1 MTQFTTISDATLVPV
16 RVKKDG
22 PPGAMIGGA
31 FDGNGDYVDQSAFFR
46 GDRRFVYRP
55 RAPTSAA
62 DGTIGE
68 QAIFAGYLYN
78 HFGHFLLESL
88 SRLHVLPQ
96 CPDAPLLWV
105 KEREMKPW
113 HQDIFRILGV
123 QNRHIFVTEPARV
136 RSLVVGNCG
145 FSIGNYFRPYHE
157 RFLGK
162 VEWQPISGRWIWLS
176 RSKLAADL
184 GGIDNETDIE
194 AVLSLNGWTI
204 FHAQE
209 HSLEQQVKI
218 LSDAERIAGFEGS
231 AFHLLVLLDQIHARI
246 DIFSRGSSINRNFD
260 LIAQA
265 KRLDQR
271 VHGVAM
277 EQISGA
283 RSFSRYRIGDLDE
296 VVAKLAAA

>member
-1 MTQFTTISDATLVPV
+1 MWTKVHFLEGTGDLYIAPVRPRRPRMARLVSKPYSPGIFIITLVIFCWNRYPV
-16 RVKKDG
+16 CMFCRNVRM
-22 PPGAMIGGA
+22 P
-31 FDGNGDYVDQSAFFR
+31 
-46 GDRRFVYRP
+46 
-55 RAPTSAA
+55 
-62 DGTIGE
+62 
-68 QAIFAGYLYN
+68 
-78 HFGHFLLESL
+78 
-88 SRLHVLPQ
+88 
-96 CPDAPLLWV
+96 PLLWV

-194 AVLSLNGWTI
+194 AVLALNGWTI

-209 HSLEQQVKI
+209 HSLDQQVKI